1 MNELIDFINKSR
13 DRHLNLYDYS
23 LVDYVNSST
32 VVKIICPTHGEFL
45 QKPSTHIK
53 GSGCLRCSL
62 SKKRPNRNSNT
73 NKFIESAQKIH
84 GNKYDYSK
92 VNYSCNRDNV
102 IIICHIHGEFSQ
114 KANSHLNGYGCK
126 ECGKDIIR
134 SLMKERQ
141 VINKLNL
148 IKDFT
153 KVHGDRYDYSEFKY
167 IDCKKTKSTIIC
179 KQHGKFLQTYYSHKK
194 GSGCPSCNTM
204 SKAQK
209 DLLNYLTNIY
219 DGIILYNYYPSWL
232 EGKELDIYIPEFKL
246 AIEYNGVIYHH
257 SGIEEKDCYGLNRY
271 SVNSDYHLNKYQ
283 SCKTNRY

>member
-102 IIICHIHGEFSQ
+102 IIICHIHG
-114 KANSHLNGYGCK
+114 
-126 ECGKDIIR
+126 
-134 SLMKERQ
+134 
-141 VINKLNL
+141 
-148 IKDFT
+148 
-153 KVHGDRYDYSEFKY
+153 
-167 IDCKKTKSTIIC
+167 
-179 KQHGKFLQTYYSHKK
+179 
-194 GSGCPSCNTM
+194 
-204 SKAQK
+204 
-209 DLLNYLTNIY
+209 
-219 DGIILYNYYPSWL
+219 
-232 EGKELDIYIPEFKL
+232 
-246 AIEYNGVIYHH
+246 
-257 SGIEEKDCYGLNRY
+257 
-271 SVNSDYHLNKYQ
+271 
-283 SCKTNRY
+283 